1 LVDIV
6 GLLEQH
12 DESVSVV
19 SQHVAFGLSLC
30 VCIILFNV
38 FTFAFCSMGG
48 LVVKQM
54 LHKAKA
60 ENIDNLVNNTAGV
73 VCFNQ

>member
-1 LVDIV
+1 MNLF
-6 GLLEQH
+6 LLFH
-12 DESVSVV
+12 SMLLTLTLGVCVV
-19 SQHVAFGLSLC
+19 
-30 VCIILFNV
+30 ILFNV

-60 ENIDNLVNNTAGV
+60 ENIDNLVNNTVGV